1 MVANIS
7 SAARSRK
14 AAAVPPI
21 RSVVAIAARR
31 RFISRRDRVA
41 LKAVIHT
48 EPSSRVS
55 KAQHRNISRHGARL
69 AHSVVRK
76 CIAEAHVVRKASVAR
91 PRREHSMARA
101 DLSRVFST
109 INAAQAGRSLDRA
122 KVDTVPA
129 ARRNSTAP

>member
-31 RFISRRDRVA
+31 LSISRRDRVA
-41 LKAVIHT
+41 LKAVIHA

-55 KAQHRNISRHGARL
+55 KAQHRNISRHVALLGR
-69 AHSVVRK
+69 SVVRK
-76 CIAEAHVVRKASVAR
+76 CIAEARVVRKASVVRA
-91 PRREHSMARA
+91 RREDSMARA

-122 KVDTVPA
+122 KLDAVPA
-129 ARRNSTAP
+129 ARRTSTVP